1 MKKTNKELFEE
12 NRQTILNSL
21 PATLCDLKAKLDIH
35 ENTIYN
41 HLKVLK
47 AENIIH
53 VAHKVKRYDNG
64 PMVDYYVLGPKP
76 LDQNVVYYKQ
86 PDVIPKPDLLTAYF
100 FGLTRKQNA
109 KTF

>member
-1 MKKTNKELFEE
+1 MKKSNKILFEE
-12 NRQTILNSL
+12 NREIILNSL
-21 PATLCDLKAKLDIH
+21 PATLCDLKSKLDIH

-76 LDQNVVYYKQ
+76 LDGITIYYKQ
-86 PDVIPKPDLLTAYF
+86 PDIIPKPDFLTESF